1 MFVNMDPYQKHIRRW
16 LILMFTLIVLI
27 IAVGGLT
34 RLTDSGLSI
43 TEWELFKG
51 ILPPLTPEKWN
62 FYFNEYKEI
71 PEFKSINYNMTL
83 EEFKVIFYWEY
94 IHRLIARLIG
104 LFALIPLIIISLKYK
119 RKLISDYKYLS
130 IFLLICVQ
138 GTVGWYMVTSGLVNN
153 TDVSHYRLA
162 LHLSLALIILSIN
175 FWFILE
181 TFKISS
187 FKIKFNNFFL
197 NIFLILI
204 ILQIILGAFLAG
216 LDGGLIYNSWPDMN
230 GSFIP
235 NDINYSDLFFYSSL
249 DDPSVIQFYHRLTAY
264 LLFIFLIILNYK
276 SFKAKTDFK
285 AIIILNFA
293 IFIQIVLGVLTLITG
308 VKITYASLH
317 QLGSVFVLTSF
328 LYIKY
333 KNMIS

>member
-51 ILPPLTPEKWN
+51 ILPPLTSEKWN

-119 RKLISDYKYLS
+119 KKLISDYKYLS

-162 LHLSLALIILSIN
+162 LHLSIALIILSIN

-187 FKIKFNNFFL
+187 FKIKFNNYFL